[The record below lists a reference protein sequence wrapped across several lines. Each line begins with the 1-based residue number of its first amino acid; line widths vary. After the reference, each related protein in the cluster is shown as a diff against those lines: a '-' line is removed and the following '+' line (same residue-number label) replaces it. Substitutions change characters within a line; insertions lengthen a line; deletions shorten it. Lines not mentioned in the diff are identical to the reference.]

1 MLSHSVE
8 SWSSEE
14 SRSVETGK
22 SFLEGLEMDPEGV
35 VVDNRKGVYYKGE
48 FGCERYIQEVQ
59 IVNCKKETNE
69 GSVDS
74 YQIECQVYDNDE
86 VTHVEAI
93 KLTQSQAWAKMIEDV
108 SNRTGVEV
116 TNLQ

>member
-1 MLSHSVE
+1 MRKSISLCKAPKALVMLSHSVE

-48 FGCERYIQEVQ
+48 FGCERYIQEVADT
-59 IVNCKKETNE
+59 CK
-69 GSVDS
+69 
-74 YQIECQVYDNDE
+74 
-86 VTHVEAI
+86 
-93 KLTQSQAWAKMIEDV
+93 L
-108 SNRTGVEV
+108 
-116 TNLQ
+116 

>member
-1 MLSHSVE
+1 MSTTRE
-8 SWSSEE
+8 SLAVRDTFRRE
-14 SRSVETGK
+14 
-22 SFLEGLEMDPEGV
+22 L
-35 VVDNRKGVYYKGE
+35 
-48 FGCERYIQEVQ
+48 I

-74 YQIECQVYDNDE
+74 YQIECCQVYDNDE

-93 KLTQSQAWAKMIEDV
+93 KLTQSQAWAEMIEDV

>member
-1 MLSHSVE
+1 
-8 SWSSEE
+8 
-14 SRSVETGK
+14 
-22 SFLEGLEMDPEGV
+22 MDPGGV

-48 FGCERYIQEVQ
+48 FGCERYIQEVADI

-74 YQIECQVYDNDE
+74 YQIECCQVYDNDE

-93 KLTQSQAWAKMIEDV
+93 KLTQSQAWAEMVEDV